1 MTWKKL
7 GNTIKHLTGTDL
19 LIEMLQLPT
28 RGNKSVLK
36 KSTGYGF
43 KLISSCYWGIKRSFI
58 LFCSLCEY
66 LPFVTMC

>member
-1 MTWKKL
+1 MVSEMIWKKL

-28 RGNKSVLK
+28 SRNNSALK

-43 KLISSCYWGIKRSFI
+43 KLISSCYWDIK
-58 LFCSLCEY
+58 
-66 LPFVTMC
+66 